1 MTGIDN
7 HDEIDRQDGSD
18 DAPGW
23 GLPSPDP
30 ETPAPVSLAGD
41 DDAAL
46 TPVQQAVVS
55 EVAEGQR
62 ALGHEMQWRRRSTF
76 DLFGGGGVGVA
87 GSVVDSALASQ
98 DAKRVA
104 ASERNAQILAGPVEP
119 GLDAEPHFPAGGPP
133 TPEEVHEAEINP
145 WPHHGMAE
153 TIEHNRQLRQEAGDS
168 GSS

>member
-7 HDEIDRQDGSD
+7 HDEMDRQDGSD

-62 ALGHEMQWRRRSTF
+62 ALGHEMQWRRRSAL
-76 DLFGGGGVGVA
+76 DLFGGVGGIA
-87 GSVVDSALASQ
+87 GSEVDSVLASQ

-104 ASERNAQILAGPVEP
+104 ASEREAQILAGTVEP
-119 GLDAEPHFPAGGPP
+119 APDAEPRFPAGGPP
-133 TPEEVHEAEINP
+133 TPEEVHEAEMNP

-153 TIEHNRQLRQEAGDS
+153 TIDHNRQQRAQAGDT